1 LLSDL
6 SSLVASFFL
15 GWSVALSAGAP
26 GNVRSGGEVEQS
38 LPVGALVFGESYAL
52 VGAVTG
58 GCGAYGVVLDA
69 ASDVVVGT
77 EMTRIWRFP
86 EGRDFM
92 ISAAILIAIL
102 FFVLGYLVHEAFG
115 YA

>member
-1 LLSDL
+1 LLSAL

-15 GWSVALSAGAP
+15 GWSVALSEGVP
-26 GNVRSGGEVEQS
+26 GNVRSRGEVEQS
-38 LPVGALVFGESYAL
+38 LPVGALVFGESHAV

-58 GCGAYGVVLDA
+58 GCGPDGVVLA
-69 ASDVVVGT
+69 VAGDVAGGT
-77 EMTRIWRFP
+77 EVTRIWRFP